1 MTSRFNLSPA
11 PSSRVRSFRGI
22 PSALLPIS
30 MALLLTACSG
40 EPSSG
45 DIEKV
50 LQSGF
55 AQFNTQMA
63 AFAGRGAKVEVHS
76 IKKLGCKAD
85 GANAYVCDVEV
96 DVTNPMTGRSKT
108 VAPLRLV
115 KGSDGWV
122 QSR

>member
-1 MTSRFNLSPA
+1 MTSCFNRSSA
-11 PSSRVRSFRGI
+11 PSSRLRGI
-22 PSALLPIS
+22 SSALLPIS
-30 MALLLTACSG
+30 AALLLTACSG

-85 GANAYVCDVEV
+85 GSNAYVCDVEV
-96 DVTNPMTGRSKT
+96 DATNPMAGRTKNVSQ
-108 VAPLRLV
+108 LRLV
-115 KGSDGWV
+115 KGSDGWMP
-122 QSR
+122 SR